1 LTEHGSAV
9 ADDFVK
15 HFKNK
20 LEDDK
25 LDEIVAQ
32 LTADDTESYPAH
44 GAVVSMIF
52 YFQVQVDIDD
62 TEDSF
67 NGSGG
72 GVSTP
77 GGGALIGDVY
87 TDDLDSLLANTVS
100 FECNMTSVYTSVLFF
115 DSDSN
120 LLGNFEAGSV
130 STTNGIMGGTGSWSE

>member
-1 LTEHGSAV
+1 MSEHSEAV
-9 ADDFVK
+9 ARDFAK
-15 HFKNK
+15 NYKNK

-25 LDEIVAQ
+25 IEEITSQ
-32 LTADDTESYPAH
+32 LQSDVTEVYPAH

-52 YFQVQVDIDD
+52 YFKVQVSIDD
-62 TEDSF
+62 TDDVF

-87 TDDLDSLLANTVS
+87 TDDLDILLANTVS

-120 LLGNFEAGSV
+120 LLGNFEAGSI
-130 STTNGIMGGTGSWSE
+130 STTNGIMGGEGSWSE

>member
-1 LTEHGSAV
+1 MSQHGA
-9 ADDFVK
+9 AIAEDFRK
-15 HFKNK
+15 HFGSK

-25 LDEIVAQ
+25 LDVITEY
-32 LTADDTESYPAH
+32 LTSDVVDSYAAH

-52 YFQVQVDIDD
+52 YFKVQVSIDD
-62 TEDSF
+62 SNDTF

-87 TDDLDSLLANTVS
+87 TDDYDELMASTVS
-100 FECNMTSVYTSVLFF
+100 FECTMTSVYTSVLFF

-120 LLGNFEAGSV
+120 LLGHFEAGSI